1 MTALVS
7 VIPILLLI
15 VLMMGFKVSGYK
27 SAIVTLIVT
36 IVLAL
41 FAAPAMGI
49 VPEKFADVSIVG
61 ITVWSVVE
69 GLLKA
74 CFPII
79 MIIIFAIFSYNIL
92 CETKEIETI
101 KTQFI
106 QMTSDK
112 GLLVLLLTWGL
123 GGVLEG
129 MAGFGTAVAIPAAIL
144 ISLGFKPMFSAV
156 ICLVANTVAV
166 GFGAVGLPATTL
178 ANQVAA
184 SGVASPEELCEVA
197 TFIIL
202 QLSLMFYITPFLIL
216 MMTDRKKIL
225 KNISIALFV
234 GTFSIIVQF
243 CCAHFIGPETPA
255 ILGSVAAICAM
266 LIYNKLFI
274 KGRDCKSPSTEN
286 GADEGTGTASSL
298 QTERKKFG
306 LSKTLKAWSVYGL
319 IIFFILISSKIVPAV
334 NELLS
339 STLVTQ
345 FELPI
350 TGNTFKFGWL
360 SNAGLMIFLGAVI
373 GGLIQG
379 LSFGHLMKLLA
390 KTTVNL
396 QKTVVTICCLV
407 AMAMLMNNT
416 GMTNDIAKGLVQLT
430 GAIFPF
436 FAPLIGSIGT
446 FVIGSATNANILFG
460 KLQATAA
467 GDLGLVNQG
476 TFFGVSG
483 NETNWLAAANCAGSE
498 GGKLLSP
505 QSIAIATAACN
516 MEGQDGDIMRKTMPF
531 AIFWILMNGLMVFL
545 GLHVF

>member
-1 MTALVS
+1 MTALIS

-27 SAIVTLIVT
+27 SAIVTLVVT
-36 IVLAL
+36 VLLAL
-41 FAAPAMGI
+41 FAVPNMGI
-49 VPEKFADVSIVG
+49 LPDKFADTSIYG
-61 ITVWSVVE
+61 ITLWSIIE

-79 MIIIFAIFSYNIL
+79 IIIICAIFSYNIL

-184 SGVASPEELCEVA
+184 SGVATPEELCEVA

-202 QLSLMFYITPFLIL
+202 QLSLMFFITPFLIQ

-225 KNISIALFV
+225 KNICIALFV

-243 CCAHFIGPETPA
+243 CCALFIGPETPA

-274 KGRDCKSPSTEN
+274 KDEN
-286 GADEGTGTASSL
+286 AADEVVV
-298 QTERKKFG
+298 EKKKFG

-319 IIFFILISSKIVPAV
+319 IIFFILISSKIVPPV
-334 NELLS
+334 NELLG
-339 STLVTQ
+339 STLVTK
-345 FELPI
+345 FDLPV
-350 TGNTFKFGWL
+350 TGNAFKFGWL

-379 LSFGHLMKLLA
+379 LSLGRLMKLLA
-390 KTTVNL
+390 KTTLNL

-430 GAIFPF
+430 GAVFPF

-446 FVIGSATNANILFG
+446 FVTGSATNANILFG

-467 GDLGLVNQG
+467 GDLGLVNQS

>member
-1 MTALVS
+1 MTALIS

-27 SAIVTLIVT
+27 SAIITLALT
-36 IVLAL
+36 ILLAL
-41 FAAPAMGI
+41 FAVPAMGI
-49 VPEKFADVSIVG
+49 VPEKYAEVSIYG
-61 ITVWSVVE
+61 ITLWSVVE

-79 MIIIFAIFSYNIL
+79 LIIIFAIFSYNIL

-184 SGVASPEELCEVA
+184 SGVATPEELCEVA

-202 QLSLMFYITPFLIL
+202 QLSLMFFITPFIIL
-216 MMTDRKKIL
+216 TMTDRKKIL
-225 KNISIALFV
+225 KNLCIALFV
-234 GTFSIIVQF
+234 GSFSIVVQF
-243 CCAHFIGPETPA
+243 CCAYFIGPETPA
-255 ILGSVAAICAM
+255 ILGSVAAIIAM
-266 LIYNKLFI
+266 LIYDKLF
-274 KGRDCKSPSTEN
+274 
-286 GADEGTGTASSL
+286 L
-298 QTERKKFG
+298 RKKENPNAVVVEKKTFG
-306 LSKTLKAWSVYGL
+306 MAKTLKAWSVYGL
-319 IIFFILISSKIVPAV
+319 IIFFILISSKIVPPV
-334 NELLS
+334 NELLGT
-339 STLVTQ
+339 TLVTQ
-345 FELPI
+345 FELPVI
-350 TGNTFKFGWL
+350 GNTFKFGWL

-379 LSFGHLMKLLA
+379 LSFGQLMKMLG
-390 KTTVNL
+390 KTTLNL

-416 GMTNDIAKGLVQLT
+416 GMTNDIAKGLVLLT
-430 GAIFPF
+430 GASFPF

-446 FVIGSATNANILFG
+446 FVTGSATNANILFG

-467 GDLGLVNQG
+467 SDLGLVNQG

-505 QSIAIATAACN
+505 QSIAIATAACD

>member
-1 MTALVS
+1 MTAIIS

-15 VLMMGFKVSGYK
+15 VLMMGFKVSGYR
-27 SAIVTLIVT
+27 SAVVTLIITVA
-36 IVLAL
+36 LAL
-41 FAAPAMGI
+41 FAVPSMGI
-49 VPEKFADVSIVG
+49 MPEKFAEASVFEV
-61 ITVWSVVE
+61 TLWSVIE

-79 MIIIFAIFSYNIL
+79 LIIIFAIFSYNIL
-92 CETKEIETI
+92 CETKEIENI

-184 SGVASPEELCEVA
+184 SGVATPDELCEVA

-216 MMTDRKKIL
+216 TMTDRKKIL
-225 KNISIALFV
+225 KNLGIALFV
-234 GTFSIIVQF
+234 GTFSIVVQF

-274 KGRDCKSPSTEN
+274 ASHSSP
-286 GADEGTGTASSL
+286 EGPKMGML
-298 QTERKKFG
+298 
-306 LSKTLKAWSVYGL
+306 KTLKAWSVYGL
-319 IIFFILISSKIVPAV
+319 IIFFILISSKIVPPV
-334 NELLS
+334 NELLNQS
-339 STLVTQ
+339 LVTK
-345 FELPI
+345 FDLPVI
-350 TGNTFKFGWL
+350 GNTFKFGWL
-360 SNAGLMIFLGAVI
+360 SNAGLMIFLGAMI
-373 GGLIQG
+373 GGMIQG
-379 LSFGHLMKLLA
+379 LSFKKLMTMLA
-390 KTTVNL
+390 KTTVSL

-416 GMTNDIAKGLVQLT
+416 GMTNDIAKGLVSLT
-430 GAIFPF
+430 GDAFPF

-446 FVIGSATNANILFG
+446 FVTGSATNANILFG
-460 KLQATAA
+460 KLQATVAH
-467 GDLGLVNQG
+467 DLGLMNQG

-483 NETNWLAAANCAGSE
+483 SETNWLAAANCAGSE

-516 MEGQDGDIMRKTMPF
+516 MEGKDGDIMRQTMPF
-531 AIFWILMNGLMVFL
+531 AVFWILMNGLMVFL
-545 GLHVF
+545 GLHVI

>member
-1 MTALVS
+1 MSALVS
-7 VIPILLLI
+7 VIPIVLLI

-27 SAIVTLIVT
+27 SSIVTLIVT
-36 IVLAL
+36 ILLAL

-49 VPEKFADVSIVG
+49 VPEKFAEASIFG
-61 ITVWSVVE
+61 LSWWSIVE

-79 MIIIFAIFSYNIL
+79 LIIICAIFSYNIL

-144 ISLGFKPMFSAV
+144 IGLGFKPMFSAV
-156 ICLVANTVAV
+156 ICLIANTVAV

-184 SGVASPEELCEVA
+184 EGVASPEMLCEVA
-197 TFIIL
+197 TFIII
-202 QLSLMFYITPFLIL
+202 QLALMFYITPFLIL

-225 KNISIALFV
+225 KNISLALFV

-255 ILGSVAAICAM
+255 ILGSVAAIIAM

-274 KGRDCKSPSTEN
+274 RDENPS
-286 GADEGTGTASSL
+286 DEVIV
-298 QTERKKFG
+298 EKKKFG
-306 LSKTLKAWSVYGL
+306 LAKTLKAWSVYGL
-319 IIFFILISSKIVPAV
+319 IIFFILISSKIVPAI
-334 NELLS
+334 NTALN

-345 FELPI
+345 FSLPV
-350 TGNTFKFGWL
+350 TGNAFKFGWL
-360 SNAGLMIFLGAVI
+360 SNAGLMIFLGAMI

-379 LSFGHLMKLLA
+379 MSFGRLMKLLA
-390 KTTVNL
+390 KTTLNL
-396 QKTVVTICCLV
+396 QKTAVTICCLV

-416 GMTNDIAKGLVQLT
+416 GMTNDIAKGLVALT
-430 GAIFPF
+430 GTFFPF

-446 FVIGSATNANILFG
+446 FVTGSATNANILFG

-467 GDLGLVNQG
+467 SDLGLVNQS

-505 QSIAIATAACN
+505 QSIAIATAACD

>member
-1 MTALVS
+1 MTAIIS

-15 VLMMGFKVSGYK
+15 VLMMGFKVSGYR
-27 SAIVTLIVT
+27 SAVVTLIVT
-36 IVLAL
+36 VALAL
-41 FAAPAMGI
+41 FAVPSMGI
-49 VPEKFADVSIVG
+49 MPEKFAEASVFEV
-61 ITVWSVVE
+61 TLWSVIE

-79 MIIIFAIFSYNIL
+79 LIIIFAIFSYNIL
-92 CETKEIETI
+92 CETKEIENI

-184 SGVASPEELCEVA
+184 SGVATPDELCEVA

-216 MMTDRKKIL
+216 TMTDRKKIL
-225 KNISIALFV
+225 KNLGIALFV
-234 GTFSIIVQF
+234 GTFSIVVQF

-274 KGRDCKSPSTEN
+274 ASHSSP
-286 GADEGTGTASSL
+286 EGPKMGML
-298 QTERKKFG
+298 
-306 LSKTLKAWSVYGL
+306 KTLKAWSVYGL
-319 IIFFILISSKIVPAV
+319 IIFFILISSKIVPPV
-334 NELLS
+334 NELLNQS
-339 STLVTQ
+339 LVTK
-345 FELPI
+345 FDLPVI
-350 TGNTFKFGWL
+350 GNTFKFGWL
-360 SNAGLMIFLGAVI
+360 SNAGLMIFLGAMI
-373 GGLIQG
+373 GGMIQG
-379 LSFGHLMKLLA
+379 LSFGKLMTMLA
-390 KTTVNL
+390 KTTVSL

-416 GMTNDIAKGLVQLT
+416 GMTNDIAKGLVSLT
-430 GAIFPF
+430 GDAFPF

-446 FVIGSATNANILFG
+446 FVTGSATNANILFG
-460 KLQATAA
+460 KLQATVAH
-467 GDLGLVNQG
+467 DLGLVNQG

-483 NETNWLAAANCAGSE
+483 SETNWLAAANCAGSE

-516 MEGQDGDIMRKTMPF
+516 MEGKDGDIMRQTMPF
-531 AIFWILMNGLMVFL
+531 AVFWILMNGLMVFL
-545 GLHVF
+545 GLHVI

>member
-1 MTALVS
+1 MSALVS
-7 VIPILLLI
+7 VIPIVLLI

-36 IVLAL
+36 ILLAL

-49 VPEKFADVSIVG
+49 VPEKFADASIFG
-61 ITVWSVVE
+61 LSWWSIVE

-79 MIIIFAIFSYNIL
+79 LIIICAIFSYNIL

-144 ISLGFKPMFSAV
+144 IGLGFKPMFSAV
-156 ICLVANTVAV
+156 ICLIANTVAV

-184 SGVASPEELCEVA
+184 EGVASPEMLCEVA
-197 TFIIL
+197 TFIII
-202 QLSLMFYITPFLIL
+202 QLALMFYITPFLIL
-216 MMTDRKKIL
+216 MMTDRKKIM
-225 KNISIALFV
+225 KNITLALFV

-255 ILGSVAAICAM
+255 ILGSVAAIIAM

-274 KGRDCKSPSTEN
+274 RDEN
-286 GADEGTGTASSL
+286 PDDEVIV
-298 QTERKKFG
+298 EKKKFG
-306 LSKTLKAWSVYGL
+306 LTKTLKAWSVYGL
-319 IIFFILISSKIVPAV
+319 IIFFILISSKIVPAI
-334 NELLS
+334 NAALN

-345 FELPI
+345 FSLPV
-350 TGNTFKFGWL
+350 TGNAFKFGWL

-379 LSFGHLMKLLA
+379 MSFGRLMKLLA
-390 KTTVNL
+390 KTTLNL
-396 QKTVVTICCLV
+396 QKTAVTICCLV

-416 GMTNDIAKGLVQLT
+416 GMTNDIAKGLVALT
-430 GAIFPF
+430 GTFFPF

-446 FVIGSATNANILFG
+446 FVTGSATNANILFG

-467 GDLGLVNQG
+467 SDLGLVNQS

-505 QSIAIATAACN
+505 QSIAIATAACE
-516 MEGQDGDIMRKTMPF
+516 MEVQDGDFMRKTMPF

>member
-1 MTALVS
+1 MTALIS

-27 SAIVTLIVT
+27 SAVVTLVVT
-36 IVLAL
+36 ILLAL
-41 FAAPAMGI
+41 FAVPAMGI
-49 VPEKFADVSIVG
+49 VPAKYADASIYG
-61 ITVWSVVE
+61 ITIWSVIE
-69 GLLKA
+69 GFLKA

-79 MIIIFAIFSYNIL
+79 LIIICAIFSYNIL

-144 ISLGFKPMFSAV
+144 IGLGFKPMFSAV

-184 SGVASPEELCEVA
+184 SGVATPEELCEVA

-202 QLSLMFYITPFLIL
+202 QLSLMFFITPFLIL
-216 MMTDRKKIL
+216 MMTDRTKIL
-225 KNISIALFV
+225 KNLSIALFV
-234 GTFSIIVQF
+234 GMFSIIVQF

-255 ILGSVAAICAM
+255 ILGSVAAIIAM

-274 KGRDCKSPSTEN
+274 KDEN
-286 GADEGTGTASSL
+286 PADEVIV
-298 QTERKKFG
+298 EKKKFG
-306 LSKTLKAWSVYGL
+306 TAKTLKAWSVYGL
-319 IIFFILISSKIVPAV
+319 IIFFILISSKIVPPI
-334 NELLS
+334 NELLNQ
-339 STLVTQ
+339 TLVTK
-345 FELPI
+345 FELPVI
-350 TGNTFKFGWL
+350 GNTFKFGWL

-379 LSFGHLMKLLA
+379 MSFGRLMKLLA
-390 KTTVNL
+390 KTTINL

-416 GMTNDIAKGLVQLT
+416 GMTNDIAKGLVMLA
-430 GAIFPF
+430 GAAFPF

-446 FVIGSATNANILFG
+446 FVTGSATNANILFG

-467 GDLGLVNQG
+467 SDLGLVNQG

-483 NETNWLAAANCAGSE
+483 SETNWLAAANCAGSE

-505 QSIAIATAACN
+505 QSIAIATAACD

-531 AIFWILMNGLMVFL
+531 AIFWSLMNGLMVFL
-545 GLHVF
+545 GLHVI

>member
-1 MTALVS
+1 MSALVS
-7 VIPILLLI
+7 AIPILLLI

-36 IVLAL
+36 VVLAL
-41 FAAPAMGI
+41 FAAPTLGI
-49 VPEKFADVSIVG
+49 VPEKYAQASIVG
-61 ITVWSVVE
+61 ITLWSVVE

-79 MIIIFAIFSYNIL
+79 LIIICAIFSYNIL

-144 ISLGFKPMFSAV
+144 IGLGFKPMFSAV
-156 ICLVANTVAV
+156 ICLIANTVAV

-184 SGVASPEELCEVA
+184 SGTATPEELCEVA

-202 QLSLMFYITPFLIL
+202 QLSLMFFITPFLIL
-216 MMTDRKKIL
+216 MLTDKTKVI
-225 KNISIALFV
+225 KNICIALFV
-234 GTFSIIVQF
+234 GSFSIIVQF

-255 ILGSVAAICAM
+255 ILGSVAAIIAM

-274 KGRDCKSPSTEN
+274 H
-286 GADEGTGTASSL
+286 DESANDTV
-298 QTERKKFG
+298 QIEKQNFG
-306 LSKTLKAWSVYGL
+306 LVKTLKAWSVYGL
-319 IIFFILISSKIVPAV
+319 IIFFILISSKIVPPV
-334 NELLS
+334 NELLG
-339 STLVTQ
+339 STLVTK
-345 FELPI
+345 FELPVI
-350 TGNTFKFGWL
+350 GNTFKFGWL
-360 SNAGLMIFLGAVI
+360 SNAGLMIFLGAMI

-379 LSFGHLMKLLA
+379 MSIGALLKLLA
-390 KTTVNL
+390 KTTLNL

-407 AMAMLMNNT
+407 AMAMLMNNV
-416 GMTNDIAKGLVQLT
+416 GMTNDIAKGLVMLT
-430 GAIFPF
+430 GVAFPF

-446 FVIGSATNANILFG
+446 FVTGSATNANILFG

-467 GDLGLVNQG
+467 TDLGLVNQG

-483 NETNWLAAANCAGSE
+483 SETNWLAAANCAGSE

-505 QSIAIATAACN
+505 QSIAIATAACD

-545 GLHVF
+545 GLHVI

>member
-430 GAIFPF
+430 GAVFPF

-446 FVIGSATNANILFG
+446 FVTGSATNANILFG